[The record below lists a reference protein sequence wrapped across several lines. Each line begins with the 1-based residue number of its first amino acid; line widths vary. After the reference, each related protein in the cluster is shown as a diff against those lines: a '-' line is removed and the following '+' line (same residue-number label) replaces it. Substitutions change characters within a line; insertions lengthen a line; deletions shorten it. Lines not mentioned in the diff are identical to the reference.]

1 MVMKKIV
8 FLGLLG
14 LGLVACSEK
23 KETVEPIVESN
34 TMLEEPVT
42 ASVEETGGNEGQKL
56 IEGADC
62 LGCHKTDTKLVGPSY
77 QEVADRYTEADV
89 DMLADKIINGG
100 QGNWGEIPMT
110 PHAGLS
116 KDNAKKMVQYILS
129 LKK

>member
-1 MVMKKIV
+1 MKKIV

>member
-1 MVMKKIV
+1 MKKIV

-23 KETVEPIVESN
+23 KETVEPVVESN
-34 TMLEEPVT
+34 TMLEEPVA